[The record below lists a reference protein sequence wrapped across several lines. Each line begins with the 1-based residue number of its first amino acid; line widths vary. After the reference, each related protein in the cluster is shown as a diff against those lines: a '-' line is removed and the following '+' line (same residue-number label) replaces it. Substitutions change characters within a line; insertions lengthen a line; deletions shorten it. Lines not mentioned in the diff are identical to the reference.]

1 MSIQEKVE
9 KEELRQ
15 SIISYN
21 ERCNEIKHRLKVL
34 YNDQGKA
41 FNEFLYMIKHFP
53 NKSWL
58 KFQINEALF
67 YRFTSIL
74 NEYKML
80 LIEIELKR
88 LNPEIRTKIDEQYP
102 DIKNR
107 NRSLDIRIH
116 KCFKLVDEIEAKIL
130 KHYKKINYLIYTH
143 MESETCKE
151 EPNKNNN

>member
-1 MSIQEKVE
+1 MSIEEKVE
-9 KEELRQ
+9 KEELKQ

-21 ERCNEIKHRLKVL
+21 ERCNEIKHHLKVL

-74 NEYKML
+74 NEHKIL

-88 LNPEIRTKIDEQYP
+88 LNPEIRTKIDERYP

-116 KCFKLVDEIEAKIL
+116 KCFELVDEIQAKIL
-130 KHYKKINYLIYTH
+130 KHYKKINCLIYKH
-143 MESETCKE
+143 MESGTRKE
-151 EPNKNNN
+151 GPNKINN